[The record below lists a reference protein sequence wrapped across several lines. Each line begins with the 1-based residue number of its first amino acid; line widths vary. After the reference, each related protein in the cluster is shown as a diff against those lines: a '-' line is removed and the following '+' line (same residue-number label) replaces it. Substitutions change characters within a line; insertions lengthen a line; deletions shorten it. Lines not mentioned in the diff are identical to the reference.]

1 MTITPPPSLVKP
13 FLIRLKSQTPREKL
27 PATQTT
33 VQEGKE
39 SQTGSDV
46 GTNVHFI
53 GSFSQCTSWPPPP
66 THCGPS
72 GTLIN
77 FDPPPI
83 QQRSHLGFICIN
95 RKNNFNRT
103 KTLRL
108 QVQKKPRH
116 CDIIYIQA
124 ITAPL
129 CLRARAEGRR
139 RQPSQRQIPVLK
151 S

>member
-1 MTITPPPSLVKP
+1 MCYKLLTDTGPNLATLMRK
-13 FLIRLKSQTPREKL
+13 REVNWEL
-27 PATQTT
+27 APQI
-33 VQEGKE
+33 
-39 SQTGSDV
+39 DV
-46 GTNVHFI
+46 CRGYE
-53 GSFSQCTSWPPPP
+53 CTSSLSYSWCWSKLAAPPP